1 MKGVQIKWVS
11 RAPEEE
17 IKNQVAN
24 SSKERKEQLTLRD
37 IEELM
42 GVRRPRYRKSGG
54 AFKQR

>member
-1 MKGVQIKWVS
+1 MNGVQIKWVS

-17 IKNQVAN
+17 IKRQGTN
-24 SSKERKEQLTLRD
+24 SHKERKEQLTQRD

>member
-1 MKGVQIKWVS
+1 MDGVQIKWVS

-17 IKNQVAN
+17 IKNQGTN
-24 SSKERKEQLTLRD
+24 SHRARKEQLTQRD

>member
-1 MKGVQIKWVS
+1 MNGVQIKWV

-17 IKNQVAN
+17 IKNRGTN
-24 SSKERKEQLTLRD
+24 SHKERKEQLTQRD

>member
-1 MKGVQIKWVS
+1 MIRIQIKWAS
-11 RAPEEE
+11 RAPDEE
-17 IKNQVAN
+17 IKRQGTN
-24 SSKERKEQLTLRD
+24 SHKERKDQLTQRD

>member
-1 MKGVQIKWVS
+1 MNNVQIEWGS

-17 IKNQVAN
+17 IKNQGTI
-24 SSKERKEQLTLRD
+24 SRKERKEQLKQRD

>member
-1 MKGVQIKWVS
+1 MNGVQIKWVS
-11 RAPEEE
+11 HASEEE
-17 IKNQVAN
+17 IKKQGTN
-24 SSKERKEQLTLRD
+24 SHKERKEQLTQRD